1 MLSEILVK
9 SESTAHL
16 KNLLAE
22 ADLRRLVQEA
32 SKPRQPQRQRLPKTS
47 TLRKLVLSLGCTA
60 A

>member
-1 MLSEILVK
+1 MLSEVLVK

-47 TLRKLVLSLGCTA
+47 TLRKLVLSLGYSA

>member
-1 MLSEILVK
+1 MLSEVLVK

-47 TLRKLVLSLGCTA
+47 TLGKLVLSLGYTA